1 MPKNASPKLQAWIEA
16 RKRHHLS
23 DAHVQMARELGMN
36 PTKLGGLDNHRQEP
50 WKLPLPEFI
59 EQLYEKRFGKRRPD
73 VVTTLEERARGG
85 SRQGCRTKDC
95 EGGAPGGP
103 NVGCALGRGPWDHQG
118 DMIARARGNPPRR
131 LKRSAACLR
140 QVPDE

>member
-1 MPKNASPKLQAWIEA
+1 LTKVSREMPKNASPKLQAWIEA

-73 VVTTLEERARGG
+73 VVTTLEERARGAAAKDAE
-85 SRQGCRTKDC
+85 QRTAKEARRAARTLDAPSDV
-95 EGGAPGGP
+95 APGTTK
-103 NVGCALGRGPWDHQG
+103 AT
-118 DMIARARGNPPRR
+118 
-131 LKRSAACLR
+131 
-140 QVPDE
+140 